1 MGATEIWLVRHGES
15 LANVAATAAER
26 NGLDVITVDARDADV
41 RLSDLGERQAR
52 ALGEW
57 LGDNASAGSP
67 SSVWSSS
74 YYRAHQTVSIALE
87 GSGLDLPVGVDDR
100 LRDRELGILDLLTT
114 HGVDTKYPDEA
125 ARRDWLGK
133 FYYRPPGGESW
144 ADVAL
149 RVRSFLRDLD
159 DQPDDQVAGAVLI
172 AAHDAVVML
181 FLYVGLGLTE
191 RELLDFAHT
200 NTVTNASVTRL
211 SRPSGSGTWTLD
223 VFAHNDHLEEL
234 NVPVTEHP
242 GDRDVHPE

>member
-15 LANVAATAAER
+15 VANVAATAAER
-26 NGLDVITVDARDADV
+26 AGLEIITVDARDADV
-41 RLSDLGERQAR
+41 VLSDLGERQAR

-57 LGDNASAGSP
+57 LADNSSSASPA
-67 SSVWSSS
+67 SVWSSS
-74 YYRAHQTVSIALE
+74 YHRAHQTVSIALE
-87 GSGLDLPVGVDDR
+87 TAGLDLPVAADDR

-114 HGVDTKYPDEA
+114 IGVESKYPDEA

-149 RVRSFLRDLD
+149 RVRSFLGDLD
-159 DQPDDQVAGAVLI
+159 NQPHEQTSGAVLI

-181 FLYVGLGLTE
+181 FLYVCLGLTE
-191 RELLDFAHT
+191 KELLDFAHS

-211 SRPSGSGTWTLD
+211 SRSSARGLWTLD
-223 VFAHNDHLEEL
+223 VFAHEDHLDDL

>member
-1 MGATEIWLVRHGES
+1 MGATEIWLIRHGES

-26 NGLDVITVDARDADV
+26 AGQDVITVNARDADV
-41 RLSDLGERQAR
+41 ELSQLGERQAR

-57 LGDNASAGSP
+57 LSDDSTPGSP

-74 YYRAHQTVSIALE
+74 YHRAHQTVSIALD
-87 GSGLDLPVGVDDR
+87 GAGLNLPIAVDDR
-100 LRDRELGILDLLTT
+100 LRDRELGILDLLTS
-114 HGVDTKYPDEA
+114 HGVETKYPDES

-159 DQPDDQVAGAVLI
+159 DQTDDEIAGAVLI

-181 FLYVGLGLTE
+181 FLYVCLGLTE
-191 RELLDFAHT
+191 KELLDFAHS

-211 SRPSGSGTWTLD
+211 SRPSGRGVWILD
-223 VFAHNDHLEEL
+223 VFAHDDHLEEL

-242 GDRDVHPE
+242 GDRDVHPD

>member
-26 NGLDVITVDARDADV
+26 AGHDTITVDARDADV
-41 RLSDLGERQAR
+41 RLSGLGERQAR

-57 LGDNASAGSP
+57 LTDNSSPGSP

-74 YYRAHQTVSIALE
+74 YYRAHQTVSIALDTA
-87 GSGLDLPVGVDDR
+87 GLDLPVAVDDR
-100 LRDRELGILDLLTT
+100 LRDRELGILDLLTS
-114 HGVDTKYPDEA
+114 HGVKTTYPEES

-159 DQPDDQVAGAVLI
+159 DEPDDEISGAVLI

-181 FLYVGLGLTE
+181 FLYVCLGLTE
-191 RELLDFAHT
+191 KELLHFAHT

-211 SRPSGSGTWTLD
+211 SRASGRGSWTLE
-223 VFAHNDHLEEL
+223 VFAHEDHLEEL

-242 GDRDVHPE
+242 GDRDVHPD

>member
-15 LANVAATAAER
+15 LANVAATTAER
-26 NGLDVITVDARDADV
+26 AGHDTITVDARDADV
-41 RLSDLGERQAR
+41 RLSGLGERQAR

-57 LGDNASAGSP
+57 LTDNSSPGSP

-74 YYRAHQTVSIALE
+74 YYRAHQTVSIALDTA
-87 GSGLDLPVGVDDR
+87 GLDLPVAVDDR
-100 LRDRELGILDLLTT
+100 LRDRELGILDLLTS
-114 HGVDTKYPDEA
+114 HGVKTTYPEES

-159 DQPDDQVAGAVLI
+159 DEPDDEISGAVLI

-181 FLYVGLGLTE
+181 FLYVCLGLTE
-191 RELLDFAHT
+191 KELLDFAHT

-211 SRPSGSGTWTLD
+211 SRASGRGSWTLE
-223 VFAHNDHLEEL
+223 VFAHEDHLEEL

-242 GDRDVHPE
+242 GDRDVHPD

>member
-26 NGLDVITVDARDADV
+26 AGHTVITVDARDADV

-57 LGDNASAGSP
+57 LADNSMPGSP

-74 YYRAHQTVSIALE
+74 YHRAFQTVSIALE
-87 GSGLDLPVGVDDR
+87 TADLDLPVTVDDR
-100 LRDRELGILDLLTT
+100 LRDRELGILDLLTS
-114 HGVDTKYPDEA
+114 HGVEARYPDES

-159 DQPDDQVAGAVLI
+159 EQPDDEISGPVLL

-181 FLYVGLGLTE
+181 FLYVCLGLTE
-191 RELLDFAHT
+191 KELLDFAHS

-211 SRPSGSGTWTLD
+211 SRPSGHGTWTLD
-223 VFAHNDHLEEL
+223 VFAHEDHLEEL